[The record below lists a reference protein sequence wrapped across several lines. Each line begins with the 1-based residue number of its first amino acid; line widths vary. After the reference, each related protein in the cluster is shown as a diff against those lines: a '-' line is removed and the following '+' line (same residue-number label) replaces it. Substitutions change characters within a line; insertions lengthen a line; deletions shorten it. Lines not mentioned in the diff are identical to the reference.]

1 MAQPKYLGLKKNY
14 QINNNYYY
22 YYNVLTL
29 YVC

>member
-1 MAQPKYLGLKKNY
+1 MAQPKYLGLKKIY
-14 QINNNYYY
+14 QINNNNY